1 MELESFLCSLPGDGS
16 LLLYPFTREA
26 AEVQDSFLVWD
37 IAVHSWGAD
46 KPIFQGGWS
55 FLLGRCSPGR
65 KMWGA
70 SEGNK
75 CTDR

>member
-46 KPIFQGGWS
+46 KPIFRGDGP
-55 FLLGRCSPGR
+55 FC
-65 KMWGA
+65 
-70 SEGNK
+70 
-75 CTDR
+75 